1 MKEIEPFY
9 EYRNIQLNILLAL
22 DSFCRE
28 NRINY
33 SLAYGS
39 LIGVVRHK
47 GFIPW
52 DDDIDLYMLR
62 PEYNKLINLLPEILD
77 GKYKLACL
85 EKDNKWNRAYSKFYD
100 IRTIIKEQVNN
111 NTGIGVGIDI
121 FPLDEIPGD
130 INEYQPFLKKMGFL
144 KSFYTIKSLKLSKKR
159 SFLNNSIIVLS
170 KLLTWP
176 FSFRNIAEYIS
187 AKAQRY
193 NGKKTGFFSDN
204 SEGYASTKPFLA
216 SDFDEYIHMP
226 FEDHEF
232 MVMKGWYDVLS
243 KSFGNYMELPPIEE
257 RIAHH
262 SFVAYWK

>member
-28 NRINY
+28 KGINY

-39 LIGVVRHK
+39 LIGVVRHT

-85 EKDNKWNRAYSKFYD
+85 EKDNKWNRAYAKMHD
-100 IRTIIKEQVNN
+100 IRTLIEESVNN

-121 FPLDEIPGD
+121 FPVDEIPG
-130 INEYQPFLKKMGFL
+130 EESLYKPYLKYMNML
-144 KSFYTIKSLKLSKKR
+144 KSYYTLKSLQLRLSRGVLKNLMIILSKIFTFPITYR
-159 SFLNNSIIVLS
+159 RLAEFIS
-170 KLLTWP
+170 K
-176 FSFRNIAEYIS
+176 
-187 AKAQRY
+187 KAQKY
-193 NGKKTGFFSDN
+193 NGKGTGFYADN
-204 SEGYASTKPFLA
+204 AEGYSSTDPFLA
-216 SDFDEYIHMP
+216 SDFEKYIDLP
-226 FEDHEF
+226 FEGYPI
-232 MVMKGWYDVLS
+232 MVMQGWNDVLT
-243 KSFGNYMELPPIEE
+243 KSFGDYMTLPKEELRVP
-257 RIAHH
+257 HH
-262 SFVAYWK
+262 SFSAYWK